1 MVIWIGLSAGGV
13 TMVGA
18 VETESCV
25 AVMVPAAGAF
35 ALISESGGATPS
47 SAVVLRPEACASV
60 DGVGFGA
67 GADDIAVSDG
77 IPLSRN
83 LLCDGEVAGVA
94 VVSDWSGAS
103 AWPAV
108 PSVGSSSAFDTVSWV
123 DDWAPPEDDTVTP
136 GATSTVSD
144 EPLSASVVADVV
156 VPDDEPSVRPG
167 CPSCEGA
174 ESAVG
179 SVASVLPSAP

>member
-1 MVIWIGLSAGGV
+1 MVIWIGFGAGGV

-25 AVMVPAAGAF
+25 AVMVPVAGVL
-35 ALISESGGATPS
+35 ALISDAGGATPS
-47 SAVVLRPEACASV
+47 SAVVLRPEVRASV
-60 DGVGFGA
+60 DGVGRGA
-67 GADDIAVSDG
+67 GADEILVSDG
-77 IPLSRN
+77 IPLLRN
-83 LLCDGEVAGVA
+83 PLCDGEVAVAA
-94 VVSDWSGAS
+94 VVSDWSDVS

>member
-1 MVIWIGLSAGGV
+1 MVVSIGLGAGGV

-18 VETESCV
+18 VETESWV
-25 AVMVPAAGAF
+25 AVTVPVAGAF
-35 ALISESGGATPS
+35 ALISEAGGATTS
-47 SAVVLRPEACASV
+47 LAVVLRLEVRA
-60 DGVGFGA
+60 GVGGVGLGA
-67 GADDIAVSDG
+67 RADGIAVSDG
-77 IPLSRN
+77 VTLSRN

-94 VVSDWSGAS
+94 VVSDWTDAS

-108 PSVGSSSAFDTVSWV
+108 PSVGSAGFDTVSWV

-156 VPDDEPSVRPG
+156 VPDDKPLVWPG
-167 CPSCEGA
+167 CASCEGA
-174 ESAVG
+174 ESADG
-179 SVASVLPSAP
+179 SVASVLPSTP

>member
-1 MVIWIGLSAGGV
+1 
-13 TMVGA
+13 
-18 VETESCV
+18 
-25 AVMVPAAGAF
+25 
-35 ALISESGGATPS
+35 
-47 SAVVLRPEACASV
+47 

-94 VVSDWSGAS
+94 VVSDWTDAS

-108 PSVGSSSAFDTVSWV
+108 PSVGSAGFDTVSWV

-136 GATSTVSD
+136 GATATVSD
-144 EPLSASVVADVV
+144 EPLSASVVVGDVVGDVV
-156 VPDDEPSVRPG
+156 VPNDEASVRPG
-167 CPSCEGA
+167 CPFCEGA
-174 ESAVG
+174 ESADG
-179 SVASVLPSAP
+179 SVASVPPTAP

>member
-1 MVIWIGLSAGGV
+1 
-13 TMVGA
+13 
-18 VETESCV
+18 
-25 AVMVPAAGAF
+25 
-35 ALISESGGATPS
+35 
-47 SAVVLRPEACASV
+47 VVLRPEVCASV

-83 LLCDGEVAGVA
+83 LLCDGEVPGVA
-94 VVSDWSGAS
+94 VVSDWTD
-103 AWPAV
+103 AWARPAV
-108 PSVGSSSAFDTVSWV
+108 PSVGSAGFDTVPWV

-144 EPLSASVVADVV
+144 EPLSTSVGGGVV
-156 VPDDEPSVRPG
+156 VPDDEPLAGPG
-167 CPSCEGA
+167 CA
-174 ESAVG
+174 ADG

>member
-1 MVIWIGLSAGGV
+1 
-13 TMVGA
+13 
-18 VETESCV
+18 
-25 AVMVPAAGAF
+25 
-35 ALISESGGATPS
+35 
-47 SAVVLRPEACASV
+47 VVLRPEVCAKL

-94 VVSDWSGAS
+94 VVSDWTDAS

-108 PSVGSSSAFDTVSWV
+108 PSVGSAGFDTVSWV

-144 EPLSASVVADVV
+144 EPLSASVVGDVV
-156 VPDDEPSVRPG
+156 VPNVDALTVRRRRVARRVGVRPRDSRRCG
-167 CPSCEGA
+167 DGRPHAQRDCEGSNSTH
-174 ESAVG
+174 EIAVFHHPHDPPV
-179 SVASVLPSAP
+179 ST